1 MHTRGGGVIELSL
14 VSKRFGNRQSLDQ
27 LSLRVERGDVFGL
40 LGPNGA
46 GKTTTLRAIL
56 GLVRPDEGQISVL
69 GHNPGTEGQQVRAQ
83 VGVLLES
90 DGLYGR
96 LTASCNLDFHARIH
110 HMLASVRE
118 SRIRELLQSMDL
130 WERRNDRVAIWSKGM
145 RQRLALC
152 RALLHRP
159 PLLLLDEPFAGL
171 DPTGAAE
178 LRLLI
183 ATLARE
189 RQVTILLSAHDLAHV
204 EKACNRV
211 AVIRGGRVIAE
222 GAPRALSAESPAD
235 DVEVA
240 VKGSGLSE
248 SVLRD
253 MERERIIVSYE
264 AGETTAK
271 ITCPRKGR
279 ERLGPELVRRG
290 VVIEELHTI
299 EKSLEDSFLSL
310 MASQGS
316 PS

>member
-1 MHTRGGGVIELSL
+1 MQTRSGGVIELSL
-14 VSKRFGNRQSLDQ
+14 VSKRFGNRQGLDR

-56 GLVRPDEGQISVL
+56 GLVRPDQGQISVL
-69 GHNPGTEGQQVRAQ
+69 GHNPEIEGQQIRAQ

-96 LTASCNLDFHARIH
+96 LTASCNLDFHGRIH
-110 HMLASVRE
+110 HMLAPVRE
-118 SRIRELLQSMDL
+118 SRTRELLQSMDL
-130 WERRNDRVAIWSKGM
+130 WERRNDRVATWSKGM

-152 RALLHRP
+152 RALLPRP

-189 RQVTILLSAHDLAHV
+189 RRVTILLAAHDLAHV

-222 GAPRALSAESPAD
+222 GAPGALGTESPAD

-253 MERERIIVSYE
+253 MERERIIVSYK
-264 AGETTAK
+264 AGEITAK
-271 ITCPRKGR
+271 ITCPRNGR

-290 VVIEELHTI
+290 VLIEELHTI

-310 MASQGS
+310 MASHGR